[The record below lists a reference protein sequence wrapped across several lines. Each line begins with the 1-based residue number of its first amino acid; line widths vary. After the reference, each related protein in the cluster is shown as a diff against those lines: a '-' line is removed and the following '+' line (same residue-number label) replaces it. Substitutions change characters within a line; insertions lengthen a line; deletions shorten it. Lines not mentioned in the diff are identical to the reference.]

1 MNKNFINYMKG
12 EQKADCTIKA
22 YVSDVQQMLNYVG
35 KDDMAIAKA
44 DLIDWKA
51 SISNLA
57 SASVH
62 RKVAAVKAYFN
73 YLEEAEIRADNP
85 CRNFKNVKVKNR
97 EKLPITSDDIKA
109 MLGAVHSKRNY
120 AMIYMLGA
128 TGVRVSELT
137 GLTYEQYIT
146 RSNDAIVIN
155 GKGDKDRI
163 IHLNDAVI
171 AAIDDYIFS
180 ARSRNEAMD
189 RSEWLFCT
197 DSGNQV
203 ATSNFDVM
211 LKTVAKAANVADYEH
226 ISAHTFRHSFA
237 TMLAEQ
243 HIDLDVIQTLL
254 GHASTEMTRKY
265 IKTNTNR
272 VREAAMSVNF

>member
-1 MNKNFINYMKG
+1 MDKNFINYLKG
-12 EQKADCTIKA
+12 EQKSDCTIRA
-22 YVSDVQQMLNYVG
+22 YVADVQQMLNYVG
-35 KDDMAIAKA
+35 KDDTAITKT

-73 YLEEAEIRADNP
+73 YLEETEIRTDNP

-97 EKLPITSDDIKA
+97 EKLPITSSDIKA
-109 MLGAVHSKRNY
+109 MLNAVHSKRNY

-128 TGVRVSELT
+128 TGMRVSELT

-155 GKGDKDRI
+155 GKGDKDRV

-171 AAIDDYIFS
+171 AATDDYIFS
-180 ARSRNEAMD
+180 TRSRNDAMD

-197 DSGNQV
+197 DRGNQV

>member
-12 EQKADCTIKA
+12 QQKSDCTIKA
-22 YVSDVQQMLNYVG
+22 YVADVQQMLNYVG
-35 KDDMAIAKA
+35 KDDMAITKA
-44 DLIDWKA
+44 NLIDWKA

-97 EKLPITSDDIKA
+97 EKLPITGADTKA
-109 MLGAVHSKRNY
+109 MLSAVHSKRNY

-128 TGVRVSELT
+128 TGMRVSELT

-155 GKGDKDRI
+155 GKGDKDRV

-180 ARSRNEAMD
+180 TRSRNEAMD

-237 TMLAEQ
+237 TMLMDE
-243 HIDLDVIQTLL
+243 DVPLDIIQTLL
-254 GHASTEMTRKY
+254 GHSSLNTTMIYAKRNAS
-265 IKTNTNR
+265 R

>member
-12 EQKADCTIKA
+12 EQKSDCTIKA
-22 YVSDVQQMLNYVG
+22 YVADVQQMLNYVG
-35 KDDMAIAKA
+35 KDDMAITKA

-97 EKLPITSDDIKA
+97 EKLPITGADIKA
-109 MLGAVHSKRNY
+109 MLSAVHSKRNY

-128 TGVRVSELT
+128 TGMRVSELT

-155 GKGDKDRI
+155 GKGDKDRV

-180 ARSRNEAMD
+180 TRSRNEAMD

>member
-12 EQKADCTIKA
+12 EQKSDCTIRA
-22 YVSDVQQMLNYVG
+22 YVADVQQMLNYVG
-35 KDDMAIAKA
+35 KDDTAITKT

-73 YLEEAEIRADNP
+73 YLEETEIRADNP

-97 EKLPITSDDIKA
+97 EKLPITGADIKA
-109 MLGAVHSKRNY
+109 MLCAAHSKRNY

-128 TGVRVSELT
+128 TGMRVSELT

-155 GKGDKDRI
+155 GKGDKDRV

-180 ARSRNEAMD
+180 TRSRNEAMD

-237 TMLAEQ
+237 TMLMDE
-243 HIDLDVIQTLL
+243 DVPLDIIQTLL
-254 GHASTEMTRKY
+254 GHSSLNTTMIYAKRNAS
-265 IKTNTNR
+265 R

>member
-12 EQKADCTIKA
+12 EQKSDCTIKA
-22 YVSDVQQMLNYVG
+22 YVADVQQMLNCVS
-35 KDDMAIAKA
+35 KDDMDITKA

-97 EKLPITSDDIKA
+97 EKLPITGVDIKA

-128 TGVRVSELT
+128 TGMRVSELT

-155 GKGDKDRI
+155 GKGDKDRV

-180 ARSRNEAMD
+180 TRSRNESMD
-189 RSEWLFCT
+189 GSEWLFCT

-237 TMLAEQ
+237 TMLAEN
-243 HIDLDVIQTLL
+243 HVDLDVIQTLL

>member
-12 EQKADCTIKA
+12 EQKSDCTIKA
-22 YVSDVQQMLNYVG
+22 YGADVQQMLNYVG
-35 KDDMAIAKA
+35 KDDMDITKA

-97 EKLPITSDDIKA
+97 EKLPISGEEIKS
-109 MLGAVHSKRNY
+109 MLMACTGKRNY

-128 TGVRVSELT
+128 TGMRVSELT
-137 GLTYEQYIT
+137 NLMYEQYIT

-155 GKGDKDRI
+155 GKGDKDRVV
-163 IHLNDAVI
+163 HLNDAVI
-171 AAIDDYIFS
+171 AAVDDYIFS
-180 ARSRNEAMD
+180 TRSRNETMD

-203 ATSNFDVM
+203 ATSNFDSM
-211 LKTVAKAANVADYEH
+211 LKTVAKAANIADYEH

-237 TMLAEQ
+237 TMLM
-243 HIDLDVIQTLL
+243 DNDTPLDVIQTLL
-254 GHASTEMTRKY
+254 GHSSLNTTMIYAKR
-265 IKTNTNR
+265 NTNR

>member
-12 EQKADCTIKA
+12 EQKSDCTIKA
-22 YVSDVQQMLNYVG
+22 YVADVQQMLNYVG
-35 KDDMAIAKA
+35 KNDMAVTKA

-51 SISNLA
+51 GISNLA

-85 CRNFKNVKVKNR
+85 CRNFKTVKVKNR
-97 EKLPITSDDIKA
+97 EKLPITSADIKA
-109 MLGAVHSKRNY
+109 MLSAVHSKRNY

-128 TGVRVSELT
+128 TGMRVSELT

-155 GKGDKDRI
+155 GKGDKDRV

-180 ARSRNEAMD
+180 TRSRNEAMD

>member
-1 MNKNFINYMKG
+1 MDKNFINYLKG
-12 EQKADCTIKA
+12 EQKSDCTIRA
-22 YVSDVQQMLNYVG
+22 YVADVQQMLNYVG
-35 KDDMAIAKA
+35 KDDTAITKT

-73 YLEEAEIRADNP
+73 YLEETEIRTDNP

-97 EKLPITSDDIKA
+97 EKLPITSSDIKA
-109 MLGAVHSKRNY
+109 MLNAVHSKRNY

-128 TGVRVSELT
+128 TGMRVSELT

-146 RSNDAIVIN
+146 RSNDVIVIN
-155 GKGDKDRI
+155 GKGDKDRV

-180 ARSRNEAMD
+180 TRSRNEAMD

-237 TMLAEQ
+237 TMLMDE
-243 HIDLDVIQTLL
+243 DVPLDIIQTLL
-254 GHASTEMTRKY
+254 GHSSLNTTMIYAKRNAS
-265 IKTNTNR
+265 R

>member
-12 EQKADCTIKA
+12 EQKSDCTIKA
-22 YVSDVQQMLNYVG
+22 YVADVQQMLNYVG
-35 KDDMAIAKA
+35 KCDMSITKT

-97 EKLPITSDDIKA
+97 EKLPITSSDIKA
-109 MLGAVHSKRNY
+109 MLDAVHSKRNY

-128 TGVRVSELT
+128 TGMRVSELT
-137 GLTYEQYIT
+137 SLTYDQYIT

-155 GKGDKDRI
+155 GKGDKDRV
-163 IHLNDAVI
+163 IHLSDAVI
-171 AAIDDYIFS
+171 AAVDDYIFS
-180 ARSRNEAMD
+180 TRSRNDATD

-211 LKTVAKAANVADYEH
+211 LKTVAKAANVADHEH

>member
-12 EQKADCTIKA
+12 EQKSDCTIKA
-22 YVSDVQQMLNYVG
+22 YVADVQQMLNYVG
-35 KDDMAIAKA
+35 KDDMGITKA

-97 EKLPITSDDIKA
+97 EKLPITSADIKA

-128 TGVRVSELT
+128 TGMRVSELT

-171 AAIDDYIFS
+171 AAIDDYVFS
-180 ARSRNEAMD
+180 TRSRNDAMD

-237 TMLAEQ
+237 TMLMDE
-243 HIDLDVIQTLL
+243 DVPLDIIQTLL
-254 GHASTEMTRKY
+254 GHSSL
-265 IKTNTNR
+265 NTTMIYAKRNANR

>member
-12 EQKADCTIKA
+12 EQKSDCTIKA
-22 YVSDVQQMLNYVG
+22 YVADVQQMLNYVG
-35 KDDMAIAKA
+35 KDDMAITKA

-97 EKLPITSDDIKA
+97 EKLPITGGDIKA
-109 MLGAVHSKRNY
+109 MLSVVHSKRNY

-128 TGVRVSELT
+128 TGMRVSELT

-155 GKGDKDRI
+155 GKGDKDRV

-180 ARSRNEAMD
+180 TRSHNEAMD

-243 HIDLDVIQTLL
+243 HVDLDVIQTLL